1 MESWKKNEKVQKKS
15 EKKKEC
21 TVDYYCT
28 HSALGVGE
36 QWFPHTF

>member
-15 EKKKEC
+15 EKKEEC

-28 HSALGVGE
+28 HSVLGVGE
-36 QWFPHTF
+36 Q